1 MEQDRYIKEKYIK
14 HLKKQEKYG
23 KIAMFEKQ
31 HCYFN
36 PYSYLL
42 GQYGL

>member
-23 KIAMFEKQ
+23 KIAMFENSIAILILT
-31 HCYFN
+31 HIRA
-36 PYSYLL
+36 
-42 GQYGL
+42 YGL